1 MGKNFNRLLIMLL
14 ITNIII
20 SLSMLWSIMRNFSE
34 YSLTINSD
42 NRQRVINLLME
53 DNFKVN
59 ETQNLTKIKFK
70 QGLGEKDFFLY
81 YDDGSIDT
89 TIRRTSYELTEYIL
103 NMGKKVT
110 FYQEIIYYVS
120 IITFFLI
127 VILIII
133 NKFIIKYKI
142 NVNCS
147 KKINNDIRDS

>member
-1 MGKNFNRLLIMLL
+1 MGKNFNRLLIILL
-14 ITNIII
+14 IIDIII
-20 SLSMLWSIMRNFSE
+20 FLSMSWSIMHNFSE

-42 NRQRVINLLME
+42 NRQRVINLLIE

-59 ETQNLTKIKFK
+59 ETLNLTKIKFK

-89 TIRRTSYELTEYIL
+89 IIRRTSYELTEYIL

-120 IITFFLI
+120 IIIFLI
-127 VILIII
+127 IIIIIII
-133 NKFIIKYKI
+133 NKFIIKYKT
-142 NVNCS
+142 NVNRS
-147 KKINNDIRDS
+147 KKE